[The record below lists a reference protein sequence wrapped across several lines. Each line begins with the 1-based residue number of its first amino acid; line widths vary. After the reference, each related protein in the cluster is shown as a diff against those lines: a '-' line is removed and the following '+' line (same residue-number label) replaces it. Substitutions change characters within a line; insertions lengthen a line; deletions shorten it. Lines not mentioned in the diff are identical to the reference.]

1 MTKIDRRILKT
12 QEALKAAIIDLMKEK
27 SFDDIT
33 IQDLSDRANV
43 SRGTIYLHYMDKY
56 DLLDKLIETHID
68 ELRVRCAAAA
78 DLDFATGSVL
88 WTEYFESH
96 YAFFSTMLASKGA
109 PFFRS
114 RFLEFLVDEF
124 QDEVD
129 NTKGKNEG
137 LNQDLVVNFVA
148 ASYVGVVEWWFMN
161 DRPVSYLVLADQLGA
176 LLDRICE

>member
-96 YAFFSTMLASKGA
+96 YAFSPRCWPVKGL
-109 PFFRS
+109 RS
-114 RFLEFLVDEF
+114 S
-124 QDEVD
+124 
-129 NTKGKNEG
+129 
-137 LNQDLVVNFVA
+137 A
-148 ASYVGVVEWWFMN
+148 AGSWSFWWMSSRMRWTTPKERMK
-161 DRPVSYLVLADQLGA
+161 D
-176 LLDRICE
+176 